1 MRLLLAEDE
10 VELANALS
18 AVLKHKNYSVD
29 AVYNGIDA
37 YNYAI
42 AQDYDGIILDIM
54 MPGMDGIQVLTKLR
68 EKGIDSPVLLL
79 TAKSDIDDRITGLD
93 SGADDYL
100 TKPFAM
106 GELLAR
112 IRVALK
118 KSSDMAVIHPKS
130 EVLSCGRV
138 SLDKARHEVRVD
150 TELVELTHREF
161 SLLEY
166 LLENKNIVMSRDTLL
181 EKVCGY
187 DYSGETNVIDVYVR
201 YIRTKIDDAFGIK
214 LISTVRGVGYVIKD
228 EQ

>member
-79 TAKSDIDDRITGLD
+79 TAKSDIDDRITGLAETFLSTD
-93 SGADDYL
+93 RALSFQVL
-100 TKPFAM
+100 TA
-106 GELLAR
+106 LRSLAT
-112 IRVALK
+112 
-118 KSSDMAVIHPKS
+118 KSFK
-130 EVLSCGRV
+130 
-138 SLDKARHEVRVD
+138 
-150 TELVELTHREF
+150 
-161 SLLEY
+161 
-166 LLENKNIVMSRDTLL
+166 
-181 EKVCGY
+181 
-187 DYSGETNVIDVYVR
+187 
-201 YIRTKIDDAFGIK
+201 
-214 LISTVRGVGYVIKD
+214 
-228 EQ
+228 

>member
-10 VELANALS
+10 VELANAIS

-112 IRVALK
+112 IRAMTRRRTEFAPSTLTF
-118 KSSDMAVIHPKS
+118 
-130 EVLSCGRV
+130 GNV
-138 SLDKARHEVRVD
+138 SLNRQSF
-150 TELVELTHREF
+150 EL
-161 SLLEY
+161 
-166 LLENKNIVMSRDTLL
+166 
-181 EKVCGY
+181 
-187 DYSGETNVIDVYVR
+187 SGPNGT
-201 YIRTKIDDAFGIK
+201 
-214 LISTVRGVGYVIKD
+214 LISTERFMEKIWGYDSDAEINVVWVYISYLRKKLGLIGADVEIKATRGVGYTLEEKHND
-228 EQ
+228 

>member
-10 VELANALS
+10 VELANAIS

-68 EKGIDSPVLLL
+68 EQGIDSPVLLL

-106 GELLAR
+106 GELPSTLTF
-112 IRVALK
+112 
-118 KSSDMAVIHPKS
+118 
-130 EVLSCGRV
+130 GNV
-138 SLDKARHEVRVD
+138 SLNRQSF
-150 TELVELTHREF
+150 ELSGPNGSQKLGNKEF
-161 SLLEY
+161 QMIEALML
-166 LLENKNIVMSRDTLL
+166 NHGT
-181 EKVCGY
+181 
-187 DYSGETNVIDVYVR
+187 
-201 YIRTKIDDAFGIK
+201 
-214 LISTVRGVGYVIKD
+214 LISTERFMEKIWGYDSDAEINVVWVYISYLRKKLGLIGADIEIKATRGVGYTLEEKHND
-228 EQ
+228 